1 LTGLPSLSS
10 QYSGIGLQATVKVFA
25 KTADIL
31 VLQVQEPK
39 YIDVNNVL
47 HPSENGADTSYKTE
61 GWNWRKLNLPPLKQ
75 VNYSCVVFLFVNN
88 ITRIFLF
95 YYYLWEYA
103 TLSKNISS
111 QVPAE
116 YEQILAKPVEFVIAC
131 DGAVREVIVSKEEP
145 EWSINFKKALIVQ
158 FQTKVDS
165 YSVELQQNRVCIY
178 SNSCYVLFI
187 LKTILSSY

>member
-1 LTGLPSLSS
+1 LTGLPSLAS

-39 YIDVNNVL
+39 YVDVNNVL

-88 ITRIFLF
+88 ITRIYPVLILF
-95 YYYLWEYA
+95 
-103 TLSKNISS
+103 I
-111 QVPAE
+111 
-116 YEQILAKPVEFVIAC
+116 
-131 DGAVREVIVSKEEP
+131 
-145 EWSINFKKALIVQ
+145 
-158 FQTKVDS
+158 
-165 YSVELQQNRVCIY
+165 RVC
-178 SNSCYVLFI
+178 
-187 LKTILSSY
+187 